1 MHQYCQTAQADGEH
15 RNAGEEH
22 QRNGWLMRK
31 EKIHATITMIGAR
44 TPMRMIIEYAFCRL
58 VTSVVSRVMI
68 EPVEK
73 RSILVKL

>member
-1 MHQYCQTAQADGEH
+1 MDG
-15 RNAGEEH
+15 
-22 QRNGWLMRK
+22 LMRK

-44 TPMRMIIEYAFCRL
+44 TPIRTIIEYAFCRL

>member
-1 MHQYCQTAQADGEH
+1 MASTGMQARNTKEMDG
-15 RNAGEEH
+15 
-22 QRNGWLMRK
+22 LMRK
-31 EKIHATITMIGAR
+31 EKTHATITMIGAR